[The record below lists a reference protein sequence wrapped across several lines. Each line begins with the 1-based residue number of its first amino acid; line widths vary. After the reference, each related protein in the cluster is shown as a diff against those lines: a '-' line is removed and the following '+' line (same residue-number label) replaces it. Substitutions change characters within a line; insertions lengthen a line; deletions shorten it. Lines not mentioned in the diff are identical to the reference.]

1 MQARADSNS
10 VRAVAIEIG
19 HTSLEKFLDGSSP
32 FAKNRSLIVEWF
44 LGNTRCAR
52 PGNRCRSPVDL
63 QVQVVQTHPGAC
75 SDTWTH
81 FCPSYMVNP
90 SLKPGCGSP
99 RL

>member
-1 MQARADSNS
+1 VQARADSNS

-32 FAKNRSLIVEWF
+32 FAKNRTLIVEWF
-44 LGNTRCAR
+44 LREHEMRPTRE
-52 PGNRCRSPVDL
+52 PMPVPVDL